1 MQSVIADILKTS
13 IPTIVGAL
21 IVIVPTMI
29 EKFSDIKFD
38 RIKQQRDKKQEMYVE
53 IISLFSRVLKE
64 GRSNTDVDQLRER
77 INLIS
82 ITGSVEVV
90 KALNDYLDTWGK
102 NTGVEDQKYC
112 DLLKAMRVDLQVD
125 SRLNTNFPEIGL
137 RDINVKKDEND
148 LKENGEQ
155 AT

>member
-1 MQSVIADILKTS
+1 MLNVIVEIIKIC

-29 EKFSDIKFD
+29 EKFSDRKFN
-38 RIKQQRDKKQEMYVE
+38 RIEQQQSKKQEMYVE

-64 GRSNTDVDQLRER
+64 ERSNADLDQLRDR

-90 KALNDYLDTWGK
+90 RALNEYIDTWGEK
-102 NTGVEDQKYC
+102 PEKENQKYC
-112 DLLKAMRVDLQVD
+112 DLLKAMRVDLKVD
-125 SRLNTNFPEIGL
+125 SRLSTDFPEIGL
-137 RDINVKKDEND
+137 RNISIKHD
-148 LKENGEQ
+148 
-155 AT
+155 